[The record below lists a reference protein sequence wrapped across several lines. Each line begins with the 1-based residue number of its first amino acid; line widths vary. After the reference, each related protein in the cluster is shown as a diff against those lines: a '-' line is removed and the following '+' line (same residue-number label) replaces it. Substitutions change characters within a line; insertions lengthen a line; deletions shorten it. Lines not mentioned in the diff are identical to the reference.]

1 MSDPCPPPIPARS
14 LPIPERC
21 VLEHPMFAALSDV
34 RFRRSGT
41 DGAAMMAVSLGDRE
55 ADIPLR
61 SLGREFGIDSASPDG
76 RMLELIGESLDFVS
90 VLQPGDRL
98 PPEILTGQASWRPS
112 PNHLRIAGTRLRLQL
127 VAWLTPGAAQ
137 NGVPNELALLRLAD
151 DPELHRNVQAV
162 IGRAAHELGLSSGA
176 DVTRLLDE
184 LAEELAYIEALR
196 DRLLRRVEAV
206 FRKVAR
212 LNQQR
217 TTQFGG
223 AETLLQVKRLCG
235 SALQQV
241 RVRFAELDRQT
252 GEVLSALRN
261 QDHHRLFIR
270 SNRDWLYRSQR
281 AWDPI
286 LKQWD
291 AVADQL
297 DDATWALLARTYQFL
312 APRFMATTEWQT
324 QRQQVRRRD
333 AGPVRMTR

>member
-1 MSDPCPPPIPARS
+1 MSAAASSPM
-14 LPIPERC
+14 PERC
-21 VLEHPMFAALSDV
+21 VLEHRMFSTLGDV

-55 ADIPLR
+55 ADIPLC

-98 PPEILTGQASWRPS
+98 PPEILTGEASWRPS
-112 PNHLRIAGTRLRLQL
+112 PNHLRIAATRLRLQL
-127 VAWLTPGAAQ
+127 VAWLAPDGAQ
-137 NGVPNELALLRLAD
+137 GGTLDELALLRLAD
-151 DPELHRNVQAV
+151 DPALRRKVQAV
-162 IGRAAHELGLSSGA
+162 MSRAAEELGLSSAA
-176 DVTRLLDE
+176 DVTRLLEE

-196 DRLLRRVEAV
+196 DRLLRRVESV
-206 FRKVAR
+206 SRKVTR
-212 LNQQR
+212 LNQQC
-217 TTQFGG
+217 TTQLGG
-223 AETLLQVKRLCG
+223 AETLLQVKRLCA
-235 SALQQV
+235 SALKQV
-241 RVRFAELDRQT
+241 RLRFAELDGQT

-261 QDHHRLFIR
+261 HENQRVFIR

-291 AVADQL
+291 AAADQL

-324 QRQQVRRRD
+324 QRQLARRRD
-333 AGPVRMTR
+333 AAPTRMTW

>member
-1 MSDPCPPPIPARS
+1 MSATHS

-21 VLEHPMFAALSDV
+21 VLEHRMFSSLGDV
-34 RFRRSGT
+34 RFRKSGT
-41 DGAAMMAVSLGDRE
+41 DGAAMMAISLGDRE

-76 RMLELIGESLDFVS
+76 RMLELIGEALDFVS
-90 VLQPGDRL
+90 ILQPGDRL
-98 PPEILTGQASWRPS
+98 PPEILTGEASWRPS
-112 PNHLRIAGTRLRLQL
+112 PNHLRIASTRLRLQL
-127 VAWLTPGAAQ
+127 VAWLMPDAVQGGAL
-137 NGVPNELALLRLAD
+137 NELVLLRLAD
-151 DPELHRNVQAV
+151 DPDLRRNVQAV
-162 IGRAAHELGLSSGA
+162 ISRAAVELGLPSAA
-176 DVTRLLDE
+176 DVTRLLED

-206 FRKVAR
+206 FRKVVR

-217 TTQFGG
+217 TTQLGG

-235 SALQQV
+235 SALKQV
-241 RVRFAELDRQT
+241 RLRFAELDGQT

-261 QDHHRLFIR
+261 HEHQRIFIR

-291 AVADQL
+291 TVGEQL
-297 DDATWALLARTYQFL
+297 DEATWALLARTYQFL

-324 QRQQVRRRD
+324 QRQHARRQT
-333 AGPVRMTR
+333 AEPTRVTW